1 MENTTEFQWESAAH
15 TDVGLARAR
24 NEDAWLATPGLWVV
38 ADGMGGH
45 ALGDF
50 ASRSIVEALTTLSLP
65 GDLDQAIDDTRA
77 VILGVNQLLMDEARQ
92 ARVRVI
98 GSTVVALLAR
108 GHQCA
113 CLWAGDSRLYL
124 LRDNHLQQLTRDH
137 SHVEQ
142 LRARGLI
149 TAEEAKHHPAHNA
162 ITRAVGAAATLD
174 LETLTLDV
182 RDGDMFLLCSDG
194 LYNDVDD
201 TDIASVL
208 ASGDC
213 RHAADELLRL
223 ALAHGGQD
231 NVTVVVIRA
240 IEADGSSES
249 SSSPDT
255 TG

>member
-1 MENTTEFQWESAAH
+1 
-15 TDVGLARAR
+15 
-24 NEDAWLATPGLWVV
+24 
-38 ADGMGGH
+38 
-45 ALGDF
+45 
-50 ASRSIVEALTTLSLP
+50 
-65 GDLDQAIDDTRA
+65 
-77 VILGVNQLLMDEARQ
+77 
-92 ARVRVI
+92 
-98 GSTVVALLAR
+98 
-108 GHQCA
+108 
-113 CLWAGDSRLYL
+113 
-124 LRDNHLQQLTRDH
+124 
-137 SHVEQ
+137 VEQ
-142 LRARGLI
+142 LRAWPYHRRGSE
-149 TAEEAKHHPAHNA
+149 TPSAHNA
-162 ITRAVGAAATLD
+162 ITRAVGAPPHD

-213 RHAADELLRL
+213 RHAADELVRL

-240 IEADGSSES
+240 SEADGSSES

>member
-1 MENTTEFQWESAAH
+1 MENTAEFQWESAAH

-50 ASRSIVEALTTLSLP
+50 ASHSIVEALSTLSLP

-77 VILGVNQLLMDEARQ
+77 AILGVNQLLMDEARQ

-124 LRDNHLQQLTRDH
+124 LR
-137 SHVEQ
+137 
-142 LRARGLI
+142 A
-149 TAEEAKHHPAHNA
+149 
-162 ITRAVGAAATLD
+162 
-174 LETLTLDV
+174 
-182 RDGDMFLLCSDG
+182 
-194 LYNDVDD
+194 ND
-201 TDIASVL
+201 
-208 ASGDC
+208 
-213 RHAADELLRL
+213 RL
-223 ALAHGGQD
+223 
-231 NVTVVVIRA
+231 
-240 IEADGSSES
+240 
-249 SSSPDT
+249 
-255 TG
+255 